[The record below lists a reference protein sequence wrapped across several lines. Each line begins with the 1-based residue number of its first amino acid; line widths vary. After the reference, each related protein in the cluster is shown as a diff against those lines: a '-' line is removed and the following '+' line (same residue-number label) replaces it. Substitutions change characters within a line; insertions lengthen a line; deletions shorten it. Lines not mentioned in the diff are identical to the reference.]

1 MSTPLAEP
9 ADGSC
14 TESTERYRTE
24 SVERYRTEP
33 TERYRTEPT
42 ERYRT
47 EDVPVRGGNLRVG
60 VWDSADVGA
69 SKSPERVILAVHGVT
84 ASHRA
89 WSLVAERLTAVPGV
103 RVLAPDLRG
112 RGRSADLPGPWGFA
126 QHAVDLAAV
135 LNRFDVGRAVLVGHS
150 MGGFVAVI
158 AAQRHQDR
166 VAALVLVDGGVPLV
180 LPPGMSVEDALR
192 ATLGPAAERLSMT
205 FADRAS
211 YERFWRQ
218 HPAFAD
224 AWSPAVASYV
234 NYDLVPTTG
243 GLRSSARYEAVAQDS
258 SELAGDILL
267 DAWQAVN
274 APTTFLRAPG
284 GMLGAEPGLYPE
296 PAVRNWRKLHPD
308 FSWNDVPGVNHYT
321 ITLGASGA
329 DAVVREVQRQL

>member
-1 MSTPLAEP
+1 MTTPLAEP
-9 ADGSC
+9 ADGSRA
-14 TESTERYRTE
+14 ESTERYRTE
-24 SVERYRTEP
+24 P
-33 TERYRTEPT
+33 A

-60 VWDSADVGA
+60 VWDSADLGA
-69 SKSPERVILAVHGVT
+69 SRPPERVILAVHGVT

-89 WSLVAERLTAVPGV
+89 WSLVAERLTAEPGV

-126 QHAVDLAAV
+126 QHADDLAAV
-135 LNRFDVGRAVLVGHS
+135 LNRFDVRRAVLVGHS

-158 AAQRHQDR
+158 AAHRHQDR

-205 FADRAS
+205 FADRPS

-224 AWSPAVASYV
+224 DWSPAVASYV
-234 NYDLVPTTG
+234 DYDLEPSAG

-267 DAWQAVN
+267 NAWRAMS
-274 APTTFLRAPG
+274 APTAFLRAPA
-284 GMLGAEPGLYPE
+284 GMLGAEPGLYAE
-296 PAVRNWRKLHPD
+296 PAVRKWQELHPD
-308 FSWNDVPGVNHYT
+308 LSWNDVPGVNHYT

-329 DAVVREVQRQL
+329 DAVALEVQRQL